1 MLLTKLTRGNQVT
14 LPKVIVEKARLKKGE
29 DFFYVEYINGSIILK
44 PIDIEER
51 IPPETFE
58 KFIKGNLKIEKEDVL
73 LKSDK
78 SNKFLENRIKKR

>member
-14 LPKVIVEKARLKKGE
+14 IPKVIVEKAGFKKGE
-29 DFFYVEYINGSIILK
+29 DFFYVEYTNGSIILK

-58 KFIKGNLKIEKEDVL
+58 RFIKKNLKTEKEDVL
-73 LKSDK
+73 LKPDK
-78 SNKFLENRIKKR
+78 SNKFLENWIKKR